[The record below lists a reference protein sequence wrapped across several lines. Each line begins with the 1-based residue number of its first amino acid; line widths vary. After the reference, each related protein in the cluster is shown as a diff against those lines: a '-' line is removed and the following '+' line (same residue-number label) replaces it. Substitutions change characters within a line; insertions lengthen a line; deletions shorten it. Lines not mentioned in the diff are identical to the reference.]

1 MGDIEPTEL
10 GSWLVPDE
18 TRQLV
23 LRHNQKL
30 RDLSFLSPLRRLN
43 YLDISSNPYVDDLAP
58 LAELPLKWLSLH
70 LMKGLQKPGA
80 LAALSASA
88 TLREFDT
95 GVPLHGDSVDAA
107 LPELPLTYLRF
118 TKNALK
124 FTGLRGL
131 RHMRSVKK
139 LSLAGLF
146 EPLTPEDY
154 EEVALLPE
162 LTELRLN
169 WTAVPWAE
177 GPTLP
182 GIRHLHFNKFIGNE
196 DLSAV
201 PAFFPGLES
210 VSFLLAPEATEV
222 PEHILALL
230 PGTHTS
236 WKDHIVL

>member
-1 MGDIEPTEL
+1 MGDIEPAEL
-10 GSWLVPDE
+10 SSWLVPDE
-18 TRQLV
+18 TRQLA
-23 LRHNQKL
+23 LWRNQKL
-30 RDLSFLSPLRRLN
+30 RDLNFVSRLSRLD
-43 YLDISSNPYVDDLAP
+43 YLDISDSPCVEDLAP
-58 LAELPLKWLSLH
+58 LAELPLKWLALDR
-70 LMKGLQKPGA
+70 MAGLEKPGA

-131 RHMRSVKK
+131 RHMRSVKT
-139 LSLAGLF
+139 LSLATLI
-146 EPLTPEDY
+146 EPLALEDY

-162 LTELRLN
+162 LTQLRLN
-169 WTAVPWAE
+169 WTAVPWTE
-177 GPTLP
+177 GPVLP
-182 GIRHLHFNKFIGNE
+182 GIRHLHFNKFTGNE

-210 VSFLLAPEATEV
+210 VSFFLAPDATEV

-230 PGTHTS
+230 PGTRTIRQG
-236 WKDHIVL
+236 HITL